1 MGLANRRL
9 QSCAPATAIE
19 EEVEATQALLAKL
32 CVQLE
37 AAPSDAALA
46 ILRAYKEKLQ
56 ESIKAMV
63 PQTRLLELPAELL
76 VVVIQQLLNTGD
88 GACGALWPSSSS
100 PPWPDGSSRTPYPRD
115 LSSAVERGYR
125 RVGRLAQYRT
135 VQLPMGHPH
144 ASAPA
149 ARAYCV
155 RDGLVCTVLAS
166 VRTNMRAFALNPPS
180 GATPRAVAKPHCAAQ
195 LDTF

>member
-135 VQLPMGHPH
+135 VRFSCQWVTRTPPRLPRVLI
-144 ASAPA
+144 ASAMA
-149 ARAYCV
+149 SFV
-155 RDGLVCTVLAS
+155 RFWLRFVPIC
-166 VRTNMRAFALNPPS
+166 AL
-180 GATPRAVAKPHCAAQ
+180 
-195 LDTF
+195 LL